1 MTTENEK
8 SINSLRKI
16 MEEGDE
22 LRKFIRPKEAKRIY
36 SISRSFLEDVAKES
50 GAMYKIGKVILI
62 NVKTFEDYLE
72 KGLQVHR
79 AVTGDH
85 TLIYGTEDF
94 LHPGT

>member
-1 MTTENEK
+1 MTSENEK

-22 LRKFIRPKEAKRIY
+22 LRKFIRPKEAIRIY

-72 KGLQVHR
+72 KHKVL
-79 AVTGDH
+79 
-85 TLIYGTEDF
+85 
-94 LHPGT
+94 

>member
-22 LRKFIRPKEAKRIY
+22 LRKFIRPKEAIRIY

-72 KGLQVHR
+72 KHKVL
-79 AVTGDH
+79 
-85 TLIYGTEDF
+85 
-94 LHPGT
+94 